1 MPKKGWGK
9 ATDVLNAVQD
19 CMIRR
24 LTTVESLQYLD
35 AKGFTMSEAKLR
47 RIKRYIRESTQDRL
61 NYIAYHEYSSSHI
74 EHIDTIKSV
83 TSILWEVVSGKRK
96 STKEGLKALELI
108 SQNVKILEDLYD
120 SNPIVAALDEKIKG
134 GANVP
139 QESK

>member
-1 MPKKGWGK
+1 MPSRGWGK

-24 LTTVESLQYLD
+24 LTTVESLQYLE
-35 AKGFTMSEAKLR
+35 AKGFKMSEAKLR
-47 RIKRYIRESTQDRL
+47 RIKRYIRESTHDRL

-74 EHIDTIKSV
+74 THIDTVNSINA
-83 TSILWEVVSGKRK
+83 ILWEIATGKRNI
-96 STKEGLKALELI
+96 TKEQLKALELI
-108 SQNVKILEDLYD
+108 PQNVKILEELYD

-134 GANVP
+134 GVNVP